1 MARQGFLFGAALVM
15 LLGLTGAAMA
25 ANSWGLPEEKKVR
38 FEARV
43 VDILCELSGNCPARC
58 GAGKRQLG
66 LLRDDGTLVLA
77 MKNAGM
83 FSGASADL
91 LPFCGRRIVADGL
104 FSSNFGVRVFA
115 LQFLKPL
122 DGEWNNARQFI
133 RNWSKA
139 RGLKVTDPE
148 AKSWFRHDEAIK
160 SLIKEQGPTGLRGK
174 K

>member
-1 MARQGFLFGAALVM
+1 MVERGTFLGAVLVL
-15 LLGLTGAAMA
+15 LLGLSGTANA
-25 ANSWGLPEEKKVR
+25 ANIWGLPAEEKVR

-43 VDILCELSGNCPARC
+43 VDILCELSGNCPTRC

-83 FSGASADL
+83 FSGASEDL

-104 FSSNFGVRVFA
+104 FSTNFGVRVFA
-115 LQFLKPL
+115 LQFLKPV

-133 RNWSKA
+133 RNWSKT
-139 RGLKVTDPE
+139 RGLKITDPK
-148 AKSWFRHDEAIK
+148 AKSWFRHDEKIK
-160 SLIKEQGPTGLRGK
+160 AVIAEQGPTGLKGRN
-174 K
+174 

>member
-1 MARQGFLFGAALVM
+1 MARLFLIATLA
-15 LLGLTGAAMA
+15 LLGLNLAGPAGA
-25 ANSWGLPEEKKVR
+25 ANSWGLPAEEKVR

-43 VDILCELSGNCPARC
+43 VDILCELSGNCPAQC

-66 LLRDDGTLVLA
+66 LLRDDGSLVLA

-104 FSSNFGVRVFA
+104 FSTNFGVRVFA
-115 LQFLKPL
+115 LQFLKPV
-122 DGEWNNARQFI
+122 DGDWNNARQFI

-139 RGLKVTDPE
+139 RGLKVADPK
-148 AKSWFRHDEAIK
+148 AKSWFRHDETVK
-160 SLIKEQGPTGLRGK
+160 ELIAEQGPTGLKGRK
-174 K
+174 

>member
-1 MARQGFLFGAALVM
+1 MRAKPILFATLA
-15 LLGLTGAAMA
+15 LLGLGLAGPAAA
-25 ANSWGLPEEKKVR
+25 ANSWGLPAEEKVR

-91 LPFCGRRIVADGL
+91 LPYCGRRIVADGL
-104 FSSNFGVRVFA
+104 FSTNFGVRVFA
-115 LQFLKPL
+115 LQFLKPA

-139 RGLKVTDPE
+139 RGLEVTDPQ
-148 AKSWFRHDEAIK
+148 AKAWFRHDKTIQAVIAK
-160 SLIKEQGPTGLRGK
+160 QGPTGLKQRK
-174 K
+174 